1 MAFMMESKLG
11 KFFYNFLQG
20 GSESNYRQISTKIE
34 DVPQLQARTDPFAL
48 GVYQTKET
56 LKRTRKEIY
65 TRYKVMGKDP
75 TLSACLNLLTT
86 AALGG
91 HESKGDVVFIQP
103 ADHLIS
109 DNKKIKN
116 IKEEIQREAKILE
129 PIINKI
135 VFAMCR
141 MAIQYGD
148 SYVRI
153 YTEKGYGVTHLLC
166 GELTES
172 PFVQPYEQC
181 GRTVG
186 YHILEKNEQ
195 EHLKLTRL
203 TNYQM
208 VRMKMQRTNPIAQH
222 RNINQMTGR
231 LLASNNVN
239 ELPIIPS
246 EVGGSFLQD
255 AEDAWQKVMLNI
267 AALDSQQIADSISQ
281 NFIQLNMANMPEQ
294 AREDYK
300 KGLSFLIDKT
310 KENIQEALQGGEAL
324 YMPHY
329 YVLPTWDD
337 KQALTP
343 MGNIAQRSSPLS
355 IEYLM
360 LHLRR
365 MTGALGVDI
374 ALTGWA
380 DMLAGGLGDGASF
393 HTNAQVMQK
402 AIFIRQAATEAINEI
417 IKLHFG
423 YKYGRVYRDNLPWK
437 VTFYS
442 DISAASQESINNKN
456 TRAATL
462 MGIAQSISQLKEL
475 NLDKES
481 NYLLLTDIL
490 GLDDDQA
497 NQISQSLA
505 STPKEDYQNTKK
517 EPNEEDMFDEDDDLG
532 VEDGV

>member
-1 MAFMMESKLG
+1 
-11 KFFYNFLQG
+11 
-20 GSESNYRQISTKIE
+20 
-34 DVPQLQARTDPFAL
+34 
-48 GVYQTKET
+48 
-56 LKRTRKEIY
+56 
-65 TRYKVMGKDP
+65 
-75 TLSACLNLLTT
+75 
-86 AALGG
+86 
-91 HESKGDVVFIQP
+91 
-103 ADHLIS
+103 
-109 DNKKIKN
+109 
-116 IKEEIQREAKILE
+116 
-129 PIINKI
+129 
-135 VFAMCR
+135 
-141 MAIQYGD
+141 
-148 SYVRI
+148 
-153 YTEKGYGVTHLLC
+153 
-166 GELTES
+166 
-172 PFVQPYEQC
+172 
-181 GRTVG
+181 
-186 YHILEKNEQ
+186 
-195 EHLKLTRL
+195 
-203 TNYQM
+203 
-208 VRMKMQRTNPIAQH
+208 
-222 RNINQMTGR
+222 
-231 LLASNNVN
+231 
-239 ELPIIPS
+239 
-246 EVGGSFLQD
+246 
-255 AEDAWQKVMLNI
+255 
-267 AALDSQQIADSISQ
+267 
-281 NFIQLNMANMPEQ
+281 
-294 AREDYK
+294 
-300 KGLSFLIDKT
+300 
-310 KENIQEALQGGEAL
+310 
-324 YMPHY
+324 
-329 YVLPTWDD
+329 
-337 KQALTP
+337 
-343 MGNIAQRSSPLS
+343 
-355 IEYLM
+355 M

-475 NLDKES
+475 NLDKGS